1 MEMLK
6 SSVLLLVTAAAA
18 VALFAPAG
26 SAADDTQG
34 GCQLSGAAKVTP
46 GLTTEDQA
54 IDFSFTGDLT
64 NCQGTG
70 AVTGGKLKANGKG
83 TGSCGGNDTKG
94 KARAVWS
101 NGKRSIIKFTTVG
114 TGPQVEV
121 AGKVTRGLFKGD
133 PVNAHLAFQTD
144 HPQDC
149 ASSGVSDPTFDGLAT
164 IGF

>member
-34 GCQLSGAAKVTP
+34 GCELGGKAAINP
-46 GLTTEDQA
+46 GLTTDDQA
-54 IDFSFTGDLT
+54 INYTFKGALT
-64 NCQGTG
+64 DCQGTG
-70 AVTGGKLKANGKG
+70 KVTHGKIRASGAG
-83 TGSCGGNDTKG
+83 TGSCGSNDTKG
-94 KARAVWS
+94 KAKVVW
-101 NGKRSIIKFTTVG
+101 NKGKRSTIKFTTVG
-114 TGPQVEV
+114 TGPEVEV
-121 AGKVTRGLFKGD
+121 SGKVTRGLFKGE

-149 ASSGVSDPTFDGLAT
+149 AGSGVSDPTFDGPAT
-164 IGF
+164 IGA

>member
-1 MEMLK
+1 MLK

-26 SAADDTQG
+26 SVADDTQG
-34 GCQLSGAAKVTP
+34 GCDLGGEAAIHP

-54 IDFSFTGDLT
+54 IKFTFAGALN

-70 AVTGGKLKANGKG
+70 AVTDGKITAKGKG
-83 TGSCGGNDTKG
+83 TGSCSGNDTKG
-94 KARAVWS
+94 KAKAVWS

-121 AGKVTRGLFKGD
+121 AGKVIRGLFKGD
-133 PVNAHLAFQTD
+133 PVNAHLVFQTD

-149 ASSGVSDPTFDGLAT
+149 AGSGVSDPTFDGPAS